1 MEAPLAQLAEVLAA
15 QHGLIT
21 LAQLRDEG
29 VSDDQRYR
37 LVRRRLLRRTRPGVF
52 AVVGGRNSWE
62 RGLLAVVLSVNGA
75 VASHASAARLWR
87 FEPRPE
93 DRYEITVARSHRS
106 DVRGVAF
113 HSSSAFG
120 ADDVVIRDDIA
131 CTSFERTLADCTALL
146 RDYQL
151 GRVLDNGLR
160 RGVASLSR
168 LAKCAERLESGP
180 GRHMSV
186 VRMLLA
192 ERGIGFDPGGSRSEL
207 HLLDVWRAA
216 GVPLPVQQ
224 HRVKVGSKSYR
235 PDFAWPDTKIF
246 AEFYGLPFHIGATA
260 VVSDSERLTALSS
273 AGWLPLVFT
282 HASTDR
288 DIVER
293 VVEALARRGVGGENR
308 A

>member
-1 MEAPLAQLAEVLAA
+1 MAAPLAHLEEVLSG

-21 LAQLRDEG
+21 LAQLREEG
-29 VSDDQRYR
+29 VSDDQRFR
-37 LVRRRLLRRTRPGVF
+37 LVRRRLLRRIRPGVF

-62 RGLLAVVLSVNGA
+62 RGLLAIVLSVDGA
-75 VASHASAARLWR
+75 VASHSSAARLWR

-113 HSSSAFG
+113 HSSG
-120 ADDVVIRDDIA
+120 ALCADEIVIRDEIA
-131 CTSFERTLADCTALL
+131 CTSFERTLADCTTLL
-146 RDYQL
+146 KDYQL
-151 GRVLDNGLR
+151 GRALDNGLR

-186 VRMLLA
+186 VRSLLA
-192 ERGIGFDPGGSRSEL
+192 ERGVGFDPGGSRSEL
-207 HLLDVWRAA
+207 HLLEVWRRA

-224 HRVKVGSKSYR
+224 YQVKVGTKSYR
-235 PDFAWPDTKIF
+235 PDFAWPDAKIF
-246 AEFYGLPFHIGATA
+246 AEFYGLSFHTGAAA
-260 VVSDSERLTALSS
+260 VVSDSERLTAFSS

-288 DIVER
+288 EIVDR
-293 VVEALARRGVGGENR
+293 VVEALTRRGVVGENR